1 MNEKKLNIYE
11 KLVEVRKSVPYLQ
24 KGESGPQFKY
34 VSSSQT
40 LAAVRQAM
48 DEQNLLLIPKIT
60 NKQVTIMD
68 RGEDKASA
76 VFTELNLE
84 YTWLDAS
91 DPSQM
96 VICPFYGQGIDIAGE
111 KGVGKALTYAEKY
124 FLLKFFNIAT
134 DKDDPDR
141 FQQKTATGN
150 GSSESEEPPEEE
162 TKPRGKQ
169 KSEFDKSKLNR
180 KKGSRSDKQKNTI
193 SKMAK
198 AKWGEEI
205 WVQKLHDL
213 TQELLMDGIIENE
226 PSADW
231 SSYDA
236 SMLIQNLSELLKK
249 KDEFELAQLL
259 QR

>member
-60 NKQVTIMD
+60 NKEVTIMD
-68 RGEDKASA
+68 RGGDKASA
-76 VFTELNLE
+76 VFTELNIE

-150 GSSESEEPPEEE
+150 GSSESEEPPEKE
-162 TKPRGKQ
+162 TKPKGKLKPDDLLTDGQVKLVWAKTYSKWSGREEAQKELKSILRGRYKVESTKEMTQ
-169 KSEFDKSKLNR
+169 KHLDDFLNYIDKVK
-180 KKGSRSDKQKNTI
+180 I
-193 SKMAK
+193 
-198 AKWGEEI
+198 EE
-205 WVQKLHDL
+205 
-213 TQELLMDGIIENE
+213 E
-226 PSADW
+226 PD
-231 SSYDA
+231 
-236 SMLIQNLSELLKK
+236 
-249 KDEFELAQLL
+249 F
-259 QR
+259 